1 MTKEEK
7 GQIISELGEKF
18 ANSNYFY
25 ITDAGGLS
33 VAKINAFRKLC
44 YSKGIEYRVVKNTL
58 IKKAL
63 ETKGV
68 DFSEFNA
75 KVLKGFSGIL
85 FAESGNAPGKLLKE
99 FYKTG
104 TDKPKFKGA
113 YVDTEIVIGE
123 ENLDFVTNIKS
134 KNELIAD
141 VVALLQSPA
150 KNVISGLQNG
160 GQKLSG
166 ILKTLSEKPE

>member
-33 VAKINAFRKLC
+33 VAQVNAFRKLC
-44 YSKGIEYRVVKNTL
+44 YNRGIEYKVVKNTL

-63 ETKGV
+63 ETKGL
-68 DFSEFNA
+68 DFTQFNQ

-85 FAESGNAPGKLLKE
+85 FAEAGNAPGKLLKE

-113 YVDTEIVIGE
+113 CLDSELVMGE
-123 ENLDFVTNIKS
+123 ENLDFVANLKS

-150 KNVISGLQNG
+150 KNVVSALSSGGN
-160 GQKLSG
+160 KLAG
-166 ILKTLSEKPE
+166 IVKTLSEKPE